1 MHNELGIQLK
11 RSQKFQTL
19 NLLPKLKY
27 FLINYPKARKSSN
40 VCRKWAKNQSQIS
53 VKPNFEQLNR
63 LKVGAAIKCHA
74 CDRQLLYQEKECR
87 AQINL
92 TLFKA
97 HNSTF
102 DVYNV
107 PVAPMF
113 T

>member
-1 MHNELGIQLK
+1 M
-11 RSQKFQTL
+11 
-19 NLLPKLKY
+19 
-27 FLINYPKARKSSN
+27 
-40 VCRKWAKNQSQIS
+40 
-53 VKPNFEQLNR
+53 
-63 LKVGAAIKCHA
+63 CHA
-74 CDRQLLYQEKECR
+74 CDQQLVYQEKECR

-113 T
+113 TWVKSATGHSVVKPSLEQNVEHGIAEYIHTYIVLNSTNKNSKENHSW

>member
-1 MHNELGIQLK
+1 M
-11 RSQKFQTL
+11 
-19 NLLPKLKY
+19 
-27 FLINYPKARKSSN
+27 
-40 VCRKWAKNQSQIS
+40 
-53 VKPNFEQLNR
+53 
-63 LKVGAAIKCHA
+63 CHA
-74 CDRQLLYQEKECR
+74 CDQQLVYQEKECR

-113 T
+113 TWVKSATGHFVVKPLSGAKCGAKNPRIHTYLNSY

>member
-1 MHNELGIQLK
+1 MNIELSVSTTQNPEKRTKFAENGLK
-11 RSQKFQTL
+11 
-19 NLLPKLKY
+19 
-27 FLINYPKARKSSN
+27 I
-40 VCRKWAKNQSQIS
+40 SQIS
-53 VKPNFEQLNR
+53 VKPNFEQLNH

-92 TLFKA
+92 TLFNA

-107 PVAPMF
+107 PGAPMF